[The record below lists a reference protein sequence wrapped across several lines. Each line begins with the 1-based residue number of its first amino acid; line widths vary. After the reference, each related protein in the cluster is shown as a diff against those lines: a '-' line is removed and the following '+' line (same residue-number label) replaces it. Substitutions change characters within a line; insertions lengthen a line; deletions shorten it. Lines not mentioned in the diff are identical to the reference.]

1 MRNFVIIGLLIQ
13 LLCSCQAQ
21 DKPNWNHYLEEFNKD
36 FQNELKSSNVIGA
49 SYAVF
54 DSEKTFWIEN
64 YGFENKEKQEKTKS
78 SSKYLIGSLTKVFT
92 AVAVM
97 QLYEKGLLELD
108 APITDYIPEFS
119 IKQRF
124 PNSDPITIRAILT
137 HHAGLPNDIF
147 LHKFSS
153 IPPPYKDV
161 LDYLNSQYTCFPVG
175 KIKSY
180 SNLGYALLGILIEKV
195 SGLPYTEYV
204 YSSIINPLDMK
215 NTGFYLSTDM
225 KNDFSV
231 PYNRKGKAVS
241 EYPIFDVPAGAI
253 YSTIDDMV
261 KFGQIFIGN
270 NSSILSDY
278 TLNEM
283 FKLQNKNVAADLDDR
298 SAICFTFR
306 NKAFELGRVLE
317 HGGATVYHK
326 AQLYIAPDAQLGA
339 IMLSNSPDGVLN
351 SWKLNEQVMV
361 EYLKENKIV
370 PAKINNPEKEVR
382 FSSIKEKNLEAFTG
396 NYVMPGMICN
406 FEWKDENLYT
416 KIQDNSFYIVPE
428 DDHSF
433 VPAKKILG
441 IIGKSKKMWF
451 FLEEIDGEKLFMQ
464 SMPWGDLV
472 IIGQNVKR
480 NKIPDKWKERIGKYE
495 IFNLGENEIQL
506 IKDLEIKE
514 KNGFLVFEY
523 KYHDAFGNPTPV
535 EMALDFKNDFEAFV
549 LGLGRGGGEGL
560 TFHKKKDENDEVLNY
575 LGLKAKLIEESLA
588 QIEKNP
594 AMYPKTDKKESVR
607 RAVFTRQL
615 TLYYNTDKNYKL
627 QSGLNIKE

>member
-1 MRNFVIIGLLIQ
+1 MMRNIVIIGLLIQ

-21 DKPNWNHYLEEFNKD
+21 DKPNWNQYLEEFNND
-36 FQNELKSSNVIGA
+36 FQNELKSNNVIGA

-64 YGFENKEKQEKTKS
+64 YGFENKEKQEKSKS

-97 QLYEKGLLELD
+97 QLYEKRLLELD

-137 HHAGLPNDIF
+137 HHAGLPGDIF

-153 IPPPYKDV
+153 TPPPYKDV
-161 LDYLNSQYTCFPVG
+161 LDYLNSQHTCFPVG

-195 SGLPYTEYV
+195 SGQSYTEYV

-225 KNDFSV
+225 KNDLSV
-231 PYNRKGKAVS
+231 PYNRSGQAVS

-270 NSSILSDY
+270 NSSILSNP

-283 FKLQNKNVAADLDDR
+283 FKLQNKDVAADLDDR

-339 IMLSNSPDGVLN
+339 VMLSNSPDGVLN
-351 SWKLNEQVMV
+351 SWKLNEQAMV
-361 EYLKENKIV
+361 KYLKNNNIV
-370 PAKINNPEKEVR
+370 PATINNPEKEVR

-406 FEWKDENLYT
+406 FEWKDENLFT

-433 VPAKKILG
+433 VPAKKFLG
-441 IIGKSKKMWF
+441 ITGKSKKMWF

-480 NKIPDKWKERIGKYE
+480 IQIPERWKERIGKYE
-495 IFNLGENEIQL
+495 IINLDVNEIRL
-506 IKDLEIKE
+506 IKNLEIKE

-523 KYHDAFGNPTPV
+523 KYHDAFGNPAPV
-535 EMALDFKNDFEAFV
+535 EMALDVKNDFEAFV
-549 LGLGRGGGEGL
+549 LGLGRGGGEGVI
-560 TFHKKKDENDEVLNY
+560 FHKMQDKNDEVLNY
-575 LGLKAKLIEESLA
+575 LGLKAKLIEE
-588 QIEKNP
+588 
-594 AMYPKTDKKESVR
+594 
-607 RAVFTRQL
+607 
-615 TLYYNTDKNYKL
+615 
-627 QSGLNIKE
+627 